1 MKSILNI
8 DGFSIKKTINIKGN
22 LIDLS
27 NPIIMGIL
35 NPTPDSFY
43 DGDLFNDKKKAL
55 LKVEKMIDEGAHIID
70 IGGCSTRPGAEIV
83 SEEEEWN
90 RICLLYTSPSPR
102 D

>member
-35 NPTPDSFY
+35 NLTPDSFY
-43 DGDLFNDKKKAL
+43 DGDLFNNKKKS
-55 LKVEKMIDEGAHIID
+55 IIKSRKD
-70 IGGCSTRPGAEIV
+70 DR
-83 SEEEEWN
+83 
-90 RICLLYTSPSPR
+90 
-102 D
+102 

>member
-35 NPTPDSFY
+35 KQPNE
-43 DGDLFNDKKKAL
+43 KKLSITIMKGN
-55 LKVEKMIDEGAHIID
+55 KE
-70 IGGCSTRPGAEIV
+70 
-83 SEEEEWN
+83 
-90 RICLLYTSPSPR
+90 
-102 D
+102 